1 MNKVKTFVFCF
12 SFSQIFLMGVCG
24 CGNEGRTLEEI
35 VSSKQEAPSS
45 FVDSLYGETEVSPPT
60 ASEGLY
66 ANDQETGDEMQT
78 LWVHICGY
86 VQNPG
91 IYEFSQGSRIYDC
104 LMAAGGFAEGADET
118 ALNLADY
125 LQDGT
130 QIYVPSKE
138 EDREEKD
145 LGGKTE
151 HDTLLNQPNLVDIN
165 TASVQE
171 LETLPGIGEKRA
183 REIIAYRETNGRFET
198 IEDIQKIS
206 GIKEAVYTKIK
217 DLITVGK

>member
-1 MNKVKTFVFCF
+1 MNKVKTFVFWF

-35 VSSKQEAPSS
+35 VSSKQMAPSS
-45 FVDSLYGETEVSPPT
+45 FEDSLQGATEGGLLT
-60 ASEGLY
+60 ASEGFCG
-66 ANDQETGDEMQT
+66 NSQETGDEMQT

-91 IYEFSQGSRIYDC
+91 IYEFPQGSRIYDC

-130 QIYVPSKE
+130 QIYVPSKS
-138 EDREEKD
+138 EDKVRKD
-145 LGGKTE
+145 TGDMAINDNQL
-151 HDTLLNQPNLVDIN
+151 DQPNLVDIN

-183 REIIAYRETNGRFET
+183 REIIAYRETNGRFES
-198 IEDIQKIS
+198 IEDIKKIS